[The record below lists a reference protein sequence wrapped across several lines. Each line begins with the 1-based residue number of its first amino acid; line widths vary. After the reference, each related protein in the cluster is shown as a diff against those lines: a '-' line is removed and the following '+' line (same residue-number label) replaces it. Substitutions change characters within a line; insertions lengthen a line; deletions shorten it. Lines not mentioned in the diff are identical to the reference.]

1 MFDVENTHI
10 VSHFQSL
17 CYCFFVPA
25 ALKSSSGNIPFHIQ
39 GFTEFVS
46 SFEITT
52 VYLSQVNKYYYNYQ
66 SMPNEAMKHLWDAR

>member
-17 CYCFFVPA
+17 CYCLFVPA

-52 VYLSQVNKYYYNYQ
+52 VHLSQVNKHYNYQ
-66 SMPNEAMKHLWDAR
+66 SMPNEAMNLWDGR

>member
-1 MFDVENTHI
+1 MFGVENTHI

-17 CYCFFVPA
+17 CYCLFVPV

-52 VYLSQVNKYYYNYQ
+52 VYLSQANKYYNHQ
-66 SMPNEAMKHLWDAR
+66 SMPNEAMKHLWDGR